1 MIKEFSPG
9 RLPETKLL
17 FLTLGHQISEY
28 YQNITST
35 LVFMI
40 VRESHCNS
48 HKNIFINTC
57 KENQFNPIGSSK
69 FLILSEV

>member
-1 MIKEFSPG
+1 
-9 RLPETKLL
+9 
-17 FLTLGHQISEY
+17 
-28 YQNITST
+28 
-35 LVFMI
+35 MI